1 MDPLVGVVV
10 EEEVDEG
17 GAEQADAVEEQD
29 HLGLVRRGRRR
40 RQHRHR
46 EPRGGGVAKL
56 PKGDPDGPLGAR
68 GDLCPLEDPLGDGG
82 DGAREHEPVECDD
95 AVVRPERDAKHAR
108 RPLAAD
114 RAARVLFERPAR
126 GGAAHVLG
134 GDVRVELG
142 RVSELQLSRREGGDV
157 PHPEHARPAR
167 GRRPVLLG
175 GLQLRREAQPAPLVK
190 LRGEGALEGGGGGRG
205 SHARVDDVG
214 GEDLAAH
221 QRDRVR
227 PHRLDPRG
235 VVQRRAA
242 QLEPAGGR
250 LSDGGGQARAEGGAG
265 RDEGDGDGGVRV
277 EHLGSKLDSDR
288 APAGDED
295 GGGAGEAG
303 GSLFPRAAARGQ
315 VRLARRRLDGRCRV
329 RRPASEQQVVKGNL
343 RLLTVGRAEG
353 DFGGVDGNH
362 LAHHQLIPPP
372 RQRPRQTTQPRRLHE
387 ETEHAGRVLKVV
399 LEVNECDIV
408 AVAEGALRPQ
418 AREGAANHHHRRA
431 RQQEVTA

>member
-10 EEEVDEG
+10 EEEVHEG

-40 RQHRHR
+40 RQHRLR

-68 GDLCPLEDPLGDGG
+68 GNLCPLEETLGDGG

-126 GGAAHVLG
+126 GGTAHVLG
-134 GDVRVELG
+134 GDVRIELG
-142 RVSELQLSRREGGDV
+142 RVSELQLSRRDGGDV
-157 PHPEHARPAR
+157 PHPEDARPAR
-167 GRRPVLLG
+167 GRRPVRLG

-190 LRGEGALEGGGGGRG
+190 LRGEGGLEGGGGGRG

-214 GEDLAAH
+214 GEHLAAH
-221 QRDRVR
+221 QRHRVR

-235 VVQRRAA
+235 VVQRRTA

-250 LSDGGGQARAEGGAG
+250 LSDSGGQA
-265 RDEGDGDGGVRV
+265 
-277 EHLGSKLDSDR
+277 
-288 APAGDED
+288 
-295 GGGAGEAG
+295 
-303 GSLFPRAAARGQ
+303 
-315 VRLARRRLDGRCRV
+315 
-329 RRPASEQQVVKGNL
+329 
-343 RLLTVGRAEG
+343 
-353 DFGGVDGNH
+353 
-362 LAHHQLIPPP
+362 
-372 RQRPRQTTQPRRLHE
+372 
-387 ETEHAGRVLKVV
+387 
-399 LEVNECDIV
+399 
-408 AVAEGALRPQ
+408 
-418 AREGAANHHHRRA
+418 
-431 RQQEVTA
+431 